1 MAKIKIVKLEGVAK
15 TYFLDHIEV
24 PALRGIDLS
33 IDKAEFLSIMGPSG
47 SGKSTLMHL
56 IGCLD
61 RPTSGKVK
69 IDGNDISKMS
79 DDRLAE
85 IRREKI
91 GFIFQQFNLIPR
103 LTAKENVALPM
114 WFAGTSKTRRLK
126 RANELL
132 EIMGI
137 ANRADHKPSELSGGQ
152 SQRVAIARAL
162 ANDPEII
169 LADEPTGNLDTK
181 TGGEVFELLK
191 GLTEQGKT
199 VIMVTHDP
207 EFGEKA
213 GRIIHIKDGMI
224 A

>member
-1 MAKIKIVKLEGVAK
+1 MAKSKIVKLEGVVK

-24 PALRGIDLS
+24 PALRGIDLA
-33 IDKAEFLSIMGPSG
+33 IEKGEFLSIMGPSG

-61 RPTSGKVK
+61 RPTFGKVS

-103 LTAKENVALPM
+103 LNARENVALPM
-114 WFAGTSKTRRLK
+114 WFAGTSKIRRLK

-137 ANRADHKPSELSGGQ
+137 ANRANHKPSELSGGE

-181 TGGEVFELLK
+181 TGEEVFELLK
-191 GLTEQGKT
+191 GLTVQGKT

-213 GRIIHIKDGMI
+213 GRIIHIKDGII